1 MKGTTP
7 RARLLEF
14 IKAHIARTGQS
25 PTIRE
30 MSKGAGISSTSVI
43 DYHLR
48 ALESIGLIEREPNT
62 IRGVRVIAL
71 ANAQDALIGE
81 ANDQDGRKAMAH
93 KNALGGRAK
102 HSISDLR
109 SHSYGRPHASGCMLC
124 GTGEQGSHGV
134 PLELDHFY
142 PLARGGVDANYNWI
156 LLCQD
161 CNRKKSDREPVSF
174 VLDNYGVRELKAII
188 AFLLTEEASNDQ

>member
-1 MKGTTP
+1 MARPKKINTP

-14 IKAHIARTGQS
+14 IKAYIDKHDQP

-30 MSKGAGISSTSVI
+30 MGEGAGISSTSVVH
-43 DYHLR
+43 YHLK
-48 ALESIGLIEREPNT
+48 ALEKPGLIEREHNT
-62 IRGVRVIAL
+62 IRGIKTAERSSAS
-71 ANAQDALIGE
+71 
-81 ANDQDGRKAMAH
+81 DQDMRKAM
-93 KNALGGRAK
+93 GGRAK

-109 SHSYGRPHASGCMLC
+109 THSYARPHAPAGCMLC
-124 GTGEQGSHGV
+124 GTGDGTSHGV

-161 CNRKKSDREPVSF
+161 CNRKKSDKEPVSF

-188 AFLLTEEASNDQ
+188 AFLLTEEVNDNT

>member
-1 MKGTTP
+1 MARPKKITTP

-14 IKAHIARTGQS
+14 IKAYIARTGQA

-30 MSKGAGISSTSVI
+30 MSEGAGISSTSVVH
-43 DYHLR
+43 YHLK
-48 ALESIGLIEREPNT
+48 ALEKLGLIEREHNT
-62 IRGVRVIAL
+62 IRGIKT
-71 ANAQDALIGE
+71 
-81 ANDQDGRKAMAH
+81 NDQDRRRAM
-93 KNALGGRAK
+93 GGRAK

-109 SHSYGRPHASGCMLC
+109 SHSYGRPHAPGCMALAVGCMLC
-124 GTGEQGSHGV
+124 GAEGV
-134 PLELDHFY
+134 PMELDHFY

-161 CNRKKSDREPVSF
+161 CNRKKSDKEPVTF

-188 AFLLTEEASNDQ
+188 AFLLMEESNDKP